1 MNSRSPKRA
10 IAILGGTGHEGSG
23 IALRLGKA
31 GHRIIL
37 GSRDAQRASE
47 TANELSAILGNG
59 SITGA
64 ENRAAAATAEIV
76 ILTVPYT
83 GQAATVTGVRDL
95 LKGKILIDATVPL
108 VPPKVSRVQLPEG
121 NSAVAAIQR
130 LLGDDTRIVSAFQNV
145 SAQHLRDL
153 AHDVDCDVLV
163 CGDDAAAC
171 QITNELIAD
180 MGMRGLYA
188 GPICNSVAAEALT
201 SILITINQKYKAK
214 GAGIRFTN
222 VPSIELN
229 SHEHKGLNDE
239 S

>member
-1 MNSRSPKRA
+1 MNSRSRKRA

-31 GHRIIL
+31 GHRVIL
-37 GSRDAQRASE
+37 GSRDAKRAGE
-47 TANELSAILGNG
+47 TANELNNILANG

-64 ENRAAAATAEIV
+64 ENRAATAAAEIV
-76 ILTVPYT
+76 ILTVPYSA
-83 GQAATVTGVRDL
+83 QISTVTGVRDL

-108 VPPKVSRVQLPEG
+108 LPPKVSRVQLPEG
-121 NSAVAAIQR
+121 GSAVAAVQK
-130 LLGDDTRIVSAFQNV
+130 LLGEDARVVSAFQNV

-153 AHDVDCDVLV
+153 EHDVDCDVLI

-171 QITNELIAD
+171 QIASELIAD

-222 VPSIELN
+222 VPQAVT
-229 SHEHKGLNDE
+229 
-239 S
+239 